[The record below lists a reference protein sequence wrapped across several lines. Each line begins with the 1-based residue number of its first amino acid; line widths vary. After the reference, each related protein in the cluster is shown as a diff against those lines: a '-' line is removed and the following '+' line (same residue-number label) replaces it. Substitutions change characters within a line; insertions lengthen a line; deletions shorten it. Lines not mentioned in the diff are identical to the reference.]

1 MANVQSLRGRLLG
14 LCCAAALCPVAAK
27 ADTATYAIDPEH
39 VVIGF
44 TIMHAGYAKVLGH
57 FAEVEG
63 SFTYNDETQE
73 LSDVSVTIE
82 AASVDTFLEKRDE
95 HVRSADFLDAEAH
108 PQITFT
114 ASGGTPSSETTGTV
128 TGDLTIR
135 GVTQPVTLD
144 VTLNQIADYP
154 CCHGKETIG
163 ISATTTIQRS
173 AFGSTYALPV
183 FVGDDVDIML
193 EFEAIRQDG

>member
-1 MANVQSLRGRLLG
+1 MRRFAFAPL
-14 LCCAAALCPVAAK
+14 AAALAAPLP
-27 ADTATYAIDPEH
+27 AAAAPATYALDPEH
-39 VVIGF
+39 TVVSF
-44 TIMHAGYAKVLGH
+44 TIMHAGYARVLGI
-57 FAEVEG
+57 FEDVEG
-63 SFTYNDETQE
+63 EFVFDPETRE
-73 LSDVSVTIE
+73 LGDVTVSIGTGSVNTFHE
-82 AASVDTFLEKRDE
+82 ARDG

-114 ASGGTPSSETTGTV
+114 ATGGEATSETTGTV

-163 ISATTTIQRS
+163 ISATASILRS
-173 AFGSTYALPV
+173 EFGSTYALPV
-183 FVGDDVDIML
+183 FVADEVAISL
-193 EFEAIRQDG
+193 EFEAIRQD